1 MTVLTDD
8 ERHFL
13 VEGLAGP
20 HGELP
25 DLRAPSCSS
34 SGRPSTPGGSRW
46 RTADAPGATAS

>member
-20 HGELP
+20 RLELP
-25 DLRAPSCSS
+25 DLRAHQLFEQRAADTPS
-34 SGRPSTPGGSRW
+34 GWPRAPRTQLELPPS
-46 RTADAPGATAS
+46 